1 LRAADH
7 VGGYETRDPILV
19 AALDERVHLPRQKL
33 AVQDLDPGRRH
44 HRFLRCSA
52 AVESTA
58 SSSTVRTTDVGAVT
72 RTGRPGK

>member
-33 AVQDLDPGRRH
+33 AVQDLDRGRRH
-44 HRFLRCSA
+44 HRSPSLLGGRRIDRVVLHGPDDRCRRGYA
-52 AVESTA
+52 HRA
-58 SSSTVRTTDVGAVT
+58 SW
-72 RTGRPGK
+72 